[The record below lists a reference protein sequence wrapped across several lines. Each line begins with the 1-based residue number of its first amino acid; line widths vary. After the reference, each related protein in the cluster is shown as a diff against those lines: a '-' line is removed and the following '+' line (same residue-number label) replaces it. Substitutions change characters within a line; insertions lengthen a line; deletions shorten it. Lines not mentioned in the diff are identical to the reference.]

1 MHTTTATRTIDM
13 TDVLGLADL
22 DFDLSPAPVTDA
34 PQAQGDL
41 IVIPWPNDVAA
52 ARRAEDVAAAKPVVR
67 PEIVVR
73 GNGGNEHTLVDPG
86 NAGVTWHAYRDGSQT
101 VGVVVVPD
109 GATACMDHREH
120 GRLAIGPGVFV
131 IRRQREQA
139 DEIRLVA
146 D

>member
-1 MHTTTATRTIDM
+1 MRTQQIDM
-13 TDVLGLADL
+13 TDVLGLATLNFDL
-22 DFDLSPAPVTDA
+22 DPVPVTDQA
-34 PQAQGDL
+34 QAQGDL
-41 IVIPWPNDVAA
+41 IVAPWPANVAPAQRARDA
-52 ARRAEDVAAAKPVVR
+52 AQAKPVVK

-86 NAGVTWHAYRDGSQT
+86 NAGVAWFAYPEGSQT
-101 VGVVVVPD
+101 VGVVVVPE
-109 GATACMDHREH
+109 GAVACMDHREH

-139 DEIRLVA
+139 DATRLVA